1 MNDPRTAHPHPEN
14 TAARDDLHPYEHVD
28 VETER
33 IIRSGTIWLAAVI
46 LTAAVLLGPSIA
58 AGWRPADLPAPLGA
72 AWWIGAL
79 AAAAG
84 TALLVWAGCP
94 VLGFRLADAYRQ
106 KVPSIRIGIC
116 LALGGIAFAGLAVLI
131 SPV

>member
-1 MNDPRTAHPHPEN
+1 MNDPRRVHPHPE
-14 TAARDDLHPYEHVD
+14 TTETRDDLHPYEFED

-46 LTAAVLLGPSIA
+46 VTGALLLGPAVA
-58 AGWRPADLPAPLGA
+58 AGWRPADLPAPFGA

-116 LALGGIAFAGLAVLI
+116 LALGGMAFAGLAVLL
-131 SPV
+131 SPA